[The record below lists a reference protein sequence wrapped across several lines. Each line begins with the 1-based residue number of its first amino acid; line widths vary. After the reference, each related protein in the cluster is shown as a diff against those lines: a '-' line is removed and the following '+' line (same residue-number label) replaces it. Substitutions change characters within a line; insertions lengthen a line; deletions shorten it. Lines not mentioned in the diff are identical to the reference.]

1 MTHLTDMQLQGLADG
16 TLRGP
21 EGLAAREH
29 CEKCGLCGSELQIY
43 SAMCSQLSALKDP
56 PTPADFTAVVLA
68 RVQAHEYRLSTRRD
82 TLVAAVPACAA
93 ALVAIVGAAM
103 SIPVSVLLSALA
115 TARLVAG
122 ALAPVF
128 EAVRLPLGVGAF
140 LFLAVVLAALSRT
153 LRPAQARI
161 AEP

>member
-1 MTHLTDMQLQGLADG
+1 VTHLTDMQLQGLADG

-29 CEKCGLCGSELQIY
+29 CDDCGLCSSELRIY
-43 SAMCSQLSALKDP
+43 AAMCTQLSAMQDP
-56 PTPADFTAVVLA
+56 EAPADFTAAVLA
-68 RVQAHEYRLSTRRD
+68 RVQAHEYRLATRRD
-82 TLVAAVPACAA
+82 TLLAAVPACAA

-122 ALAPVF
+122 ALTPVF
-128 EAVRLPLGVGAF
+128 EAVQLPLGIGAF
-140 LFLAVVLAALSRT
+140 VFLAVILTVLSRT
-153 LRPAQARI
+153 LRPVHARI
-161 AEP
+161 AES